1 MGKVGRPPSDNPS
14 NKKVTVRMTDSLYE
28 QLKKYN
34 EATGQTMTETIL
46 EGFDLLM
53 KEKGRKV

>member
-14 NKKVTVRMTDSLYE
+14 KKKVTVRMTDALYE

-46 EGFDLLM
+46 EGFNLLM
-53 KEKGRKV
+53 KKKGQKV

>member
-1 MGKVGRPPSDNPS
+1 
-14 NKKVTVRMTDSLYE
+14 MTDSLYE

-53 KEKGRKV
+53 KKKGRKV